1 MTALLTVFLSFFA
14 APSCFF
20 LAGGYGSSSLS
31 EITIT
36 EHNANISRQ
45 LIIIIIIIIISS
57 SVTVNEGT
65 IFGLIN
71 YLFICY
77 YH

>member
-20 LAGGYGSSSLS
+20 LAGGYVSSSLS

-45 LIIIIIIIIISS
+45 LIIIIIIIISS

-65 IFGLIN
+65 IFGLIK